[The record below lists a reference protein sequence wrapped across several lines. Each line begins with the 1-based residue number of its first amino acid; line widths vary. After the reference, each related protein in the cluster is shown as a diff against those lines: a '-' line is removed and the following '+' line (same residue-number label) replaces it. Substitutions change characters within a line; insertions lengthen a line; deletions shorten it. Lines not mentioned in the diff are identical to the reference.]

1 VVNCDRGPFG
11 GQFLQLGRGL
21 LEDIRAGRSV
31 QRRDAV
37 RLARM
42 VLESGPVRM
51 AEAVLEADDRDL
63 LTRVVDLLEGTL
75 ESGAERSPRSE
86 AET

>member
-1 VVNCDRGPFG
+1 M
-11 GQFLQLGRGL
+11 
-21 LEDIRAGRSV
+21 

-51 AEAVLEADDRDL
+51 AEAVLKAEDREL
-63 LTRVVDLLEGTL
+63 LARVVNLLEETL
-75 ESGAERSPRSE
+75 ESARRPSC
-86 AET
+86 AI